1 MDEFDFDPS
10 QPSSS
15 LSSQVATSVGSGS
28 SRDQDSLAPLRT
40 GGGKT
45 KAARLK
51 LRKERLQQEIEKSV
65 RFSIEDSERESIDS
79 VLCSKRSQS
88 VGSRKPTSRRRTKTR
103 DASSMSSL
111 NNSICSSLNHVKE
124 NRSPLSSS
132 SVRSSL
138 SSQENQ
144 REDGHDD
151 GEGRVQVKG
160 AGLNVLAVQDAGS
173 YRMLLDECIYLT
185 STICTA
191 EGAITH
197 KSSSSDSAL
206 WDLALMLSKRENRNI
221 LWSSSETSL
230 DSILKVL
237 ASTPSSSS
245 NRQQDQSQREREGD
259 WNDDHS
265 FSQGLT
271 IRQYQSNTDASWPS
285 SSFVLQGL
293 TRLGCEAL
301 STILHFL
308 SIDCTV
314 SLASSSANAAA
325 ARLLRRK
332 ILRNGA
338 AMRGMSRL
346 MLFVPAPPAEDDA
359 SYSSRRQEMQAVDAF
374 PDTRLSMPSCASSV
388 TSSSRGSAMEAN
400 SERTQHPLSESTSKR
415 KMEDPTSVGRRNRQR
430 LRQTKR
436 QPLQKQDN
444 IWTQECEHGPQSVN
458 TTNDGPKCHKDPWS
472 FSDAADAEG
481 VTSEVFPV
489 AETALKSVS
498 RIAETVKRKVG
509 WSDGGCGCPKKRNS
523 SHSFVQ
529 TVALEAIHRI
539 IQGKEEGEETSCL
552 DEEDDEEE
560 GGENEG
566 DDDNDDTHEGVTT
579 NNDCRIEAS
588 NPLMVTNKLLLDSGV
603 LPNFATAMAEALN
616 DLGHLSATPLTS
628 CQTCLLQT
636 RRRVT
641 ALASLVD
648 GACLLSDDNREELCL
663 SGSLISS
670 LLQLLVRA
678 LHGSSSTLLEFVL
691 VSMRTLTSLT
701 HENTVAGRQLEQSYS
716 FNDEQPRRMPGI
728 EIVLQLLFRTVMSSK
743 GKGND
748 DRSRQE
754 YDVVIFCLNTLTNVI
769 EAAHLQSSLSSL
781 YVPSVTDDFKIGE
794 ESFLP
799 WLTRWIVEE
808 TSTFRES
815 VLNGSFGNN
824 RTTFQKNELNE
835 AYLHKDADEHLVT
848 AGNGFILLACVIIQ
862 GDSRI
867 RESILVHTKN
877 AGGYTLIINTL
888 KAFCNFY
895 YYSVGDLSVAV
906 VAPVKKLIAELVCIA
921 GSSET

>member
-10 QPSSS
+10 LPSSS

-51 LRKERLQQEIEKSV
+51 LRTERLQQEIEKSV

-103 DASSMSSL
+103 DTSSL
-111 NNSICSSLNHVKE
+111 SSHNNSICSSLNHVKE

-173 YRMLLDECIYLT
+173 YRMLLDECLYLT

-245 NRQQDQSQREREGD
+245 NHQQDQSQREREGD

-271 IRQYQSNTDASWPS
+271 IRQYQSNTDATWPS

-293 TRLGCEAL
+293 TRLGYEAL

-444 IWTQECEHGPQSVN
+444 IWTQECKHGPQSVN
-458 TTNDGPKCHKDPWS
+458 ATNDGPKCHKDPWS

-481 VTSEVFPV
+481 VTSEVYPV

-529 TVALEAIHRI
+529 MVALEAIHRI

-560 GGENEG
+560 DVENEG

-603 LPNFATAMAEALN
+603 LPIFATAMAEALN

-670 LLQLLVRA
+670 LLQLLLRA

-716 FNDEQPRRMPGI
+716 FNAEQPRRMPGI
-728 EIVLQLLFRTVMSSK
+728 EIMLQLLFRTVVSNK

-769 EAAHLQSSLSSL
+769 EAAHLQSTLSSL
-781 YVPSVTDDFKIGE
+781 YVPSVTDDFKTGE

-808 TSTFRES
+808 TSTFRE
-815 VLNGSFGNN
+815 VF
-824 RTTFQKNELNE
+824 
-835 AYLHKDADEHLVT
+835 
-848 AGNGFILLACVIIQ
+848 
-862 GDSRI
+862 
-867 RESILVHTKN
+867 
-877 AGGYTLIINTL
+877 
-888 KAFCNFY
+888 
-895 YYSVGDLSVAV
+895 
-906 VAPVKKLIAELVCIA
+906 
-921 GSSET
+921 